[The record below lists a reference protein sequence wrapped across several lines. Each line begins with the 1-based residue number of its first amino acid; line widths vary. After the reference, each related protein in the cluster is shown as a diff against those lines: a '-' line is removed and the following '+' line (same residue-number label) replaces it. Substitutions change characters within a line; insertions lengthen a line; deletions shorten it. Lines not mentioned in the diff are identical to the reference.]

1 MRSRPFRS
9 VARRGFTLIELLV
22 ALAVIAVLA
31 AIALPAFQEQIART
45 RRSAMQAALVEDAG
59 YMQRYYSSHDA
70 FMDSPPPRLP
80 AGQTPRAGAV
90 SYTIT
95 LSVPIAD
102 PSTFVLTAVRA
113 GPMDGDACGDFT
125 YDYLG
130 RRDLVAGTAAAGR
143 NAVTCWR

>member
-1 MRSRPFRS
+1 MIFREH
-9 VARRGFTLIELLV
+9 VLGYAGLV
-22 ALAVIAVLA
+22 AGLMLLSTDLACAQAVGVLERER
-31 AIALPAFQEQIART
+31 PAY
-45 RRSAMQAALVEDAG
+45 DAKG
-59 YMQRYYSSHDA
+59 IPLGGFRLYPRLNFDTAYDDNV
-70 FMDSPPPRLP
+70 FRLP
-80 AGQTPRAGAV
+80 AAQTPRAGAV

-102 PSTFVLTAVRA
+102 PATFVLTAVRA